1 MVFAVAAKLL
11 SSMLLNTLTGVENST
26 PSGY

>member
-26 PSGY
+26 PLGY